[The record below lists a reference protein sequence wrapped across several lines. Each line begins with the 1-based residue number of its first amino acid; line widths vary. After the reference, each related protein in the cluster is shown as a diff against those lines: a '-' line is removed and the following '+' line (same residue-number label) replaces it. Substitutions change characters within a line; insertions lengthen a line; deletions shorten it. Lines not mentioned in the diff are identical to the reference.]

1 MLYYD
6 TEMQQLFKQLGLND
20 DPDSIDDFIEQNKI
34 YTHELHIADAPCWS
48 KSQSDFLR
56 ESIYYDSKWSDSID
70 ELDII
75 LRN

>member
-6 TEMQQLFKQLGLND
+6 TDMQLLFKQLGLNN
-20 DPDSIDDFIEQNKI
+20 DPDSIDAFIEQNKI
-34 YTHELHIADAPCWS
+34 YSHELHIADAPCWS
-48 KSQSDFLR
+48 KSQSEFLR
-56 ESIYYDSKWSDSID
+56 DSIYDNSEWSNSID